1 MFHSNSQLV
10 QVLTD
15 RTPPIF
21 SPPPLSPPH
30 ITQFR
35 PQQDAVS
42 YFRKTVATH
51 KTLLTYE
58 TLASAGI
65 LPSLTQTYTL
75 EQVQGALEKQHG
87 GGVNVNCDGSVFE
100 EVW

>member
-1 MFHSNSQLV
+1 MFHYDSQLV
-10 QVLTD
+10 LVLTD
-15 RTPPIF
+15 RTPPVF
-21 SPPPLSPPH
+21 PLYESP
-30 ITQFR
+30 QFQ

-51 KTLLTYE
+51 KTLLTHE

>member
-1 MFHSNSQLV
+1 MFHYNSHLV

-15 RTPPIF
+15 RTPPVF
-21 SPPPLSPPH
+21 PLHESP
-30 ITQFR
+30 QFQ